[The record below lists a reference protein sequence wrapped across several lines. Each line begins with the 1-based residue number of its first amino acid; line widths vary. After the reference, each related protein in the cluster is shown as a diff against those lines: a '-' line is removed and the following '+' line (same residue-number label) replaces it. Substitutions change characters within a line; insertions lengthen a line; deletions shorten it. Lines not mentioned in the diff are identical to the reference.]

1 MKLVSLK
8 YVKQEKNA
16 SFLYFLILA
25 YSILCDFLTLMCSL
39 LFFFLIKALF
49 TPEKSEA
56 AILADSTQWWWYFSH
71 KI

>member
-39 LFFFLIKALF
+39 LFFFIKALF

-56 AILADSTQWWWYFSH
+56 AILADSAQWWWYFRH